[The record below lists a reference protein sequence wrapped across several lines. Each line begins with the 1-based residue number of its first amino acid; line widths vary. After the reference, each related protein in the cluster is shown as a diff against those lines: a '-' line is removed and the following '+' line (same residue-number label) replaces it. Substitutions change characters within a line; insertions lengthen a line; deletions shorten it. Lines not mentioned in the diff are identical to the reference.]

1 MMKKLG
7 LEYFIPSSLTPT
19 FFKYQFLAY
28 IVTHSMIL
36 AGTRTLISD
45 IDKKFVT
52 LEGIAISCK
61 KLMHICLNFIDK

>member
-1 MMKKLG
+1 MMKKLS
-7 LEYFIPSSLTPT
+7 LEYFIPSSVTPT

-28 IVTHSMIL
+28 KVSTHSMML

-52 LEGIAISCK
+52 RWKVLLFHAKI
-61 KLMHICLNFIDK
+61 